1 LFLRPLLLLLLVSSA
16 YSQQQLPDGPG
27 KDTLMKV
34 CSKCHGAEIVIGR
47 GNTEDGWTQVVL
59 NMAERGAQASDEEF
73 GAIVQYLAKNFPPK
87 SNAPAK
93 INVNKAS
100 ADDLKTALDLS
111 AKDAESI
118 VAFRAKN
125 GDFKSVEQIQK
136 VPGVDVSKIE
146 ARKDRIIF

>member
-1 LFLRPLLLLLLVSSA
+1 LLPRPFLFLLLAVSA

-27 KDTLMKV
+27 KDTMMRV
-34 CSKCHGAEIVIGR
+34 CSKCHGAQIVIGR

-59 NMAERGAQASDEEF
+59 NMAQRGAQASDEEF
-73 GAIVQYLAKNFPPK
+73 GEIVEYLVKNFPPK
-87 SNAPAK
+87 SDAPAK
-93 INVNKAS
+93 VNVNKAS

-111 AKDAESI
+111 LKEAESI

-136 VPGVDVSKIE
+136 VPGVDAGKIE
-146 ARKDRIIF
+146 AKKDRIAF